1 MNVFI
6 IGAGTMGSGIAQ
18 VFASKGFQTVL
29 CDKDEKLVETGYK
42 AIKDSLNRLVKRE
55 TISQDKKGEILLNIT
70 KTTDKTDAAGCHLI
84 IEAVVE
90 NIEIKKALFGK
101 LEQITGDDAIFATNT
116 SSLSVTEIAAALKD
130 PGRLLGMHFFNPAP
144 LMKLVEIIKGINSR
158 DDSVEKAIGIVKE
171 LDKEY
176 VVVNE
181 SCGFIVNRILIPMI
195 NEATGILAEGIAS
208 AEDIDKAMKFGANHP
223 MGPLSL
229 GDMIGNDIVLAIM
242 NNLFEEFG
250 DSKYRPHP
258 LLKKMVRA
266 GHLGRKTGIG
276 FFKYQA

>member
-18 VFASKGFQTVL
+18 VFASKGFPTVL
-29 CDKDEKLVETGYK
+29 CDKDEKLVEMGYE
-42 AIKDSLNRLVKRE
+42 AIEKSLNRLVKKE
-55 TISQDKKGEILLNIT
+55 TISQDKKGEILLNIK

-90 NIEIKKALFGK
+90 NIEIKKVLFGE
-101 LEQITGDDAIFATNT
+101 LEQITVKDAIFATNT

-158 DDSVEKAIGIVKE
+158 DDSVEKVIGIVKE

-195 NEATGILAEGIAS
+195 NEAIGVLAEGIAS

-242 NNLFEEFG
+242 NNLYKEFG

-258 LLKKMVRA
+258 LLKKIVRA

-276 FFKYQA
+276 FFKYQS

>member
-29 CDKDEKLVETGYK
+29 CDIDEKLVEIGYET
-42 AIKDSLNRLVKRE
+42 IEGSLNRLVKKE
-55 TISQDKKGEILLNIT
+55 TISQDKKGEILLNIK
-70 KTTDKTDAAGCHLI
+70 KTTDKTDAAGCRLI

-90 NIEIKKALFGK
+90 NIEIKKALFGE
-101 LEQITGDDAIFATNT
+101 LEQITGKDAIFATNT
-116 SSLSVTEIAAALKD
+116 SSLSVTEIAAVLKD

-158 DDSVEKAIGIVKE
+158 DDSVEKVIGIVKE

-229 GDMIGNDIVLAIM
+229 GDLIGNDIVLAIM

>member
-29 CDKDEKLVETGYK
+29 CDKDEKLVEMGYE
-42 AIKDSLNRLVKRE
+42 AIEKSLNRLVKKE
-55 TISQDKKGEILLNIT
+55 TISQDKKGEILLNIK

-90 NIEIKKALFGK
+90 NIEIKKVLFGE
-101 LEQITGDDAIFATNT
+101 LEQITVKDAIFATNT

-158 DDSVEKAIGIVKE
+158 DDSVEKVIGIVKE

-195 NEATGILAEGIAS
+195 NEAVGILAEGIAS
-208 AEDIDKAMKFGANHP
+208 SEDIDKAMKFGANHP

-242 NNLFEEFG
+242 NNLYKEFG

-258 LLKKMVRA
+258 LLKKIVRA

-276 FFKYQA
+276 FFKYQS

>member
-29 CDKDEKLVETGYK
+29 CDKDEKLVETGYET
-42 AIKDSLNRLVKRE
+42 IENSLNRLVKKE
-55 TISQDKKGEILLNIT
+55 TISQDKKGEILLNIK

-90 NIEIKKALFGK
+90 NIEIKKVLFGE
-101 LEQITGDDAIFATNT
+101 LEQITVKDAIFATNT

-158 DDSVEKAIGIVKE
+158 DDSVEKVIGIVKE

-195 NEATGILAEGIAS
+195 NEAVGILAEGIAS
-208 AEDIDKAMKFGANHP
+208 SEDIDKAMKFGANHP

-242 NNLFEEFG
+242 NNLYKEFG

-258 LLKKMVRA
+258 LLKKIVRA
-266 GHLGRKTGIG
+266 GHLGKKTGIG
-276 FFKYQA
+276 FFKYQV